1 MGQGFQN
8 SFPLALGFHNP
19 HTKLS
24 NDHSVVFIR
33 EPIGHSI
40 VKILHKVGDLEGVPK
55 GLRPLPRRKIENNTE
70 LKLTEE
76 LKDAS

>member
-1 MGQGFQN
+1 
-8 SFPLALGFHNP
+8 
-19 HTKLS
+19 
-24 NDHSVVFIR
+24 
-33 EPIGHSI
+33 